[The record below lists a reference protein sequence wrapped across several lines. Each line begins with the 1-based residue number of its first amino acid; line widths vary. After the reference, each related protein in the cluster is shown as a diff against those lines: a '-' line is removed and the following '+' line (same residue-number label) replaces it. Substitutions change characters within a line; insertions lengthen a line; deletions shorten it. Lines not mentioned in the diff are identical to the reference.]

1 MKVKLDIVTG
11 FLGSGKSVFINNIIK
26 ETITK
31 DEKVVVL
38 QLEDGETKISTDFVN
53 VSTIMYND
61 EIYKL
66 GSYIRNIVEENNCTR
81 IIIEYNGTES
91 FEELKDTLSTNN

>member
-38 QLEDGETKISTDFVN
+38 QLEDGETKISNNFTN
-53 VSTIMYND
+53 VKTFI
-61 EIYKL
+61 
-66 GSYIRNIVEENNCTR
+66 
-81 IIIEYNGTES
+81 
-91 FEELKDTLSTNN
+91 TLASAIK